1 MAMQNDDVSINTLIG
16 PSSFIKG
23 NLKVKGFMRFDG
35 DIDGDLETTGRLI
48 IGEQARIRGN
58 ISASSAVIH
67 GIIEGD
73 VVAPEGVRLFSTAMV
88 IGDIVTKKISVEEK
102 VFIQGQCI
110 VFENEDIFESS
121 KRLWQDEKAI
131 RKKAFMVS
139 KGTY

>member
-1 MAMQNDDVSINTLIG
+1 MAFQNDDVSINTLLG
-16 PSSFIKG
+16 SGSFIKG

-48 IGEQARIRGN
+48 IGEQARVRGN
-58 ISASSAVIH
+58 ISAASAVIH

-110 VFENEDIFESS
+110 VFENEQIFESA
-121 KRLWQDEKAI
+121 KRIWQDEKAI
-131 RKKAFMVS
+131 RRKAYMVNRRND
-139 KGTY
+139 